1 MAEIK
6 LELPSEL
13 GEGLFTEAS
22 GEGFRKL
29 VETVAQ
35 ALINAQAAEH
45 FAAGWNAKGVDRPNG
60 YRNGYKSRGL
70 QTVAGPIDLS
80 VPQARNGSFRP
91 TLFDKWQR
99 SEKALLAACGEMVL
113 AGVSNRNASR
123 LAQEAFGAN
132 ISPGLV
138 SNLVK
143 ELEPGIQAFRAR
155 KLGKF
160 PYLIID
166 ARFDKVRSGHS
177 VSSRAF
183 LWVSGVNEA
192 GQREVLGWLDWRGET
207 KVAWETLFK
216 QLKERGLEGVKLV
229 VSDAHE
235 GLVQAVMQAFPG
247 SEWQEC
253 QAHFLRRSVEHV
265 KTADQAAFHGDLR
278 NVLHASSREQA
289 MEQMELLR
297 NRWTKKSEKAVEYV
311 EDHLDSLLAIL
322 NYPANHHK
330 RLRTT
335 NMVER
340 VNQELKRK
348 GRLVRTWPNAASRE
362 RAYGLKLMEIHES
375 WMGVTWLKME
385 GV

>member
-6 LELPSEL
+6 LELPNAL

-22 GEGFRKL
+22 GEGFRRL

-45 FAAGWNAKGVDRPNG
+45 FAAGWNAKGEVRPNG
-60 YRNGYKSRGL
+60 YRNGYKDRGF

-123 LAQEAFGAN
+123 LAQEAFGAE

-143 ELEPGIQAFRAR
+143 ELEPGIQAFRER

-160 PYLIID
+160 PYLIVD

-183 LWVSGVNEA
+183 LWVSGVNEE
-192 GQREVLGWLDWRGET
+192 GQREVLGWADWQGET

-265 KTADQAAFHGDLR
+265 KTADQAAFHGDVR
-278 NVLHASSREQA
+278 NVLYASSREKA

-297 NRWTKKSEKAVEYV
+297 NRWNKTCKKAVEYV
-311 EDHLDSLLAIL
+311 EDHLDSLLAVL
-322 NYPANHHK
+322 NFPAKHHK

-375 WMGVTWLKME
+375 WTGVTWLKME

>member
-1 MAEIK
+1 
-6 LELPSEL
+6 
-13 GEGLFTEAS
+13 
-22 GEGFRKL
+22 
-29 VETVAQ
+29 
-35 ALINAQAAEH
+35 
-45 FAAGWNAKGVDRPNG
+45 
-60 YRNGYKSRGL
+60 
-70 QTVAGPIDLS
+70 
-80 VPQARNGSFRP
+80 
-91 TLFDKWQR
+91 
-99 SEKALLAACGEMVL
+99 LAACGEMVL
-113 AGVSNRNASR
+113 VGVSNRNASR
-123 LAQEAFGAN
+123 LAQEAFGAE

-143 ELEPGIQAFRAR
+143 ELEPGIQAFRER

-183 LWVSGVNEA
+183 LWVSGVNEE
-192 GQREVLGWLDWRGET
+192 GQREVLGWADWQGET

-253 QAHFLRRSVEHV
+253 QAHFLRRCVEHV
-265 KTADQAAFHGDLR
+265 KTADQKAFHGDMR
-278 NVLHASSREQA
+278 NVLHAASREQA

-297 NRWTKKSEKAVEYV
+297 KRWTKKSEKAVEYV
-311 EDHLDSLLAIL
+311 EDHLDSLLAVL

-375 WMGVTWLKME
+375 WTGVTWLKME